1 MTKLKIK
8 INKKSN
14 LVRLSIL
21 AILAVLSCILF
32 LTLNVN
38 MKYFDYVMSI
48 RVPKIIAI
56 VITAFCIGMA
66 SILFQS
72 VINNHIVT
80 PCLLGMNSLYIL
92 IHTLVIFLFGSKSI
106 VFQSKQLAFGIDLI
120 IMSVLALVI
129 YGFMFKKMKGNV
141 LYILLTG
148 TVMASL
154 FESISSTL
162 QRVIDPNEY
171 IILQSKIIASFSRVN
186 ADLIPY
192 TLIKIIG
199 ILFFVRKEL
208 KFLDVLTLGKHQA
221 INLGVDYEKSIRKM
235 LIAVTLLITVATAL
249 VGPISFLGLI
259 LANLSRQLFKTYK
272 HRVLVPGSILIG
284 IIVLLVGQAIIEQ
297 VLSYSTTIAVFINI
311 FGGSYFLYLLLRDTK
326 SRYKKA

>member
-171 IILQSKIIASFSRVN
+171 IILQSKIIASF
-186 ADLIPY
+186 
-192 TLIKIIG
+192 
-199 ILFFVRKEL
+199 
-208 KFLDVLTLGKHQA
+208 
-221 INLGVDYEKSIRKM
+221 
-235 LIAVTLLITVATAL
+235 
-249 VGPISFLGLI
+249 
-259 LANLSRQLFKTYK
+259 
-272 HRVLVPGSILIG
+272 
-284 IIVLLVGQAIIEQ
+284 
-297 VLSYSTTIAVFINI
+297 
-311 FGGSYFLYLLLRDTK
+311 
-326 SRYKKA
+326 